1 MQSGDPIIQTAGL
14 SKRYGNRVLAVHEL
28 TLSVG
33 RGQVYGFLGPNGAG
47 KTTTLRM
54 LTGLIRPSA
63 GSALVAGYPAGS
75 PASLARIGYVVENPV
90 FYPYLSGRD
99 NLRTVAHYANVDQAR
114 VEPVLGMVGLASGA
128 GRRYRTYSLGMKQ
141 RLSIAAAL
149 IKEPE
154 LLIMDEP
161 TNGLDPEGMVA
172 IRNLVR
178 EFGSGGRTV
187 FLSSHLL
194 GEVEQICDRV
204 AVIRHGQLVAEGTIA
219 EVRTAVGGTG
229 GVSLRAEP
237 IEVATAVLRRK
248 YGEERVRVVG
258 DTITVAVEPGAAAE
272 LNRELAGAGV
282 NVSEMRPVERSLE
295 EAFLQ
300 LTRSQD
306 GEVARP

>member
-1 MQSGDPIIQTAGL
+1 MPSGDSIIQTAGL

-114 VEPVLGMVGLASGA
+114 VEPVLGMVGLASDA